1 MSNSREIKSTDRTPE
16 EMRGNGIQQW
26 SQNMNTKE
34 NGDQTLEKSAE
45 IREAEGMKNINHDRS
60 QLDESLMD
68 AIRKSK
74 RNS

>member
-1 MSNSREIKSTDRTPE
+1 
-16 EMRGNGIQQW
+16 MRGNGIQQW

>member
-1 MSNSREIKSTDRTPE
+1 
-16 EMRGNGIQQW
+16 
-26 SQNMNTKE
+26 MNTKE